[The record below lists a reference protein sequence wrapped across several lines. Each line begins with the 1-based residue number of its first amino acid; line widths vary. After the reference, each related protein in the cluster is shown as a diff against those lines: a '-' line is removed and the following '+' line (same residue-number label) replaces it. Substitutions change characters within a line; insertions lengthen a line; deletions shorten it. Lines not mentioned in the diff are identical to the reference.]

1 MGTPTIDI
9 KPSINRWIFITL
21 WWNSTLEAVC
31 IRVPILAWP
40 IRGDQILNAKLMGMV
55 KIMSDEEVH
64 KNAAIL
70 CSKFCYGFPSSSNFA
85 YDAFTSFIEQSLVE
99 N

>member
-1 MGTPTIDI
+1 M
-9 KPSINRWIFITL
+9 
-21 WWNSTLEAVC
+21 
-31 IRVPILAWP
+31 PILAWP

-85 YDAFTSFIEQSLVE
+85 YDAFTRFIEQSLVE